1 MNSPHIDSLVEQIQ
15 NSRTKEY
22 FKEVLSSFYSG
33 NYRSAIVM
41 LYTCVICD
49 LVYKLT
55 EMKEHYNDK
64 TSEDILETINRKQEQ
79 NPKSPEWEKVLIEE
93 MYKKHRIIE
102 IPEYTNI
109 ESLQHHR
116 NLCAHPILKD
126 GAELYCPNGF
136 TVQAHI
142 INMLEGVLSKS
153 SMISTKLFENFI
165 EDISKVKDILI
176 IDTEFSNY
184 ITSKYLNKINNL
196 EIEYTFFKALW
207 KFVFKLDNEDCEN
220 NRHINYKAL
229 KIILNRHKSE
239 FIKRID
245 SDKVYFGQCVNL
257 DNTCGIE
264 YLIYLMNEVPKIYK
278 SLPNENK
285 VALTAYV
292 DTQIELKQIALF
304 NLPDVK
310 KHVFNI
316 GSATHKVVQYL
327 HSYLLNSYSVETARQ
342 FNIYQF
348 SNSHNFNCADFR
360 FEKYINPYID
370 SFTLEELKMIIKG
383 INSNSQIYLRNQAK
397 PTNAIIV
404 NKIKELEPEFELVLY
419 PNVHI

>member
-1 MNSPHIDSLVEQIQ
+1 
-15 NSRTKEY
+15 
-22 FKEVLSSFYSG
+22 
-33 NYRSAIVM
+33 
-41 LYTCVICD
+41 
-49 LVYKLT
+49 
-55 EMKEHYNDK
+55 
-64 TSEDILETINRKQEQ
+64 
-79 NPKSPEWEKVLIEE
+79 
-93 MYKKHRIIE
+93 
-102 IPEYTNI
+102 
-109 ESLQHHR
+109 
-116 NLCAHPILKD
+116 
-126 GAELYCPNGF
+126 
-136 TVQAHI
+136 
-142 INMLEGVLSKS
+142 
-153 SMISTKLFENFI
+153 
-165 EDISKVKDILI
+165 
-176 IDTEFSNY
+176 
-184 ITSKYLNKINNL
+184 
-196 EIEYTFFKALW
+196 
-207 KFVFKLDNEDCEN
+207 
-220 NRHINYKAL
+220 
-229 KIILNRHKSE
+229 
-239 FIKRID
+239 
-245 SDKVYFGQCVNL
+245 
-257 DNTCGIE
+257 
-264 YLIYLMNEVPKIYK
+264 MNEFPKIYK

-348 SNSHNFNCADFR
+348 SNSNNFNYADFR

-370 SFTLEELKMIIKG
+370 SFTLEVLKMIIKG